1 MPRWVTRANRCRDH
15 RVSALC
21 GTRDTGTAEGLRAG
35 GKVPTL
41 QKCVLFSA
49 VKVVA
54 LGSGLGLGL
63 GLKLDLRF
71 SQQYSS
77 GAEEFRRHLAGLWL
91 SL

>member
-1 MPRWVTRANRCRDH
+1 M
-15 RVSALC
+15 SALC
-21 GTRDTGTAEGLRAG
+21 GTRDTATAEGLRAG

-49 VKVVA
+49 VKVVE

-71 SQQYSS
+71 SQHTTEVLKSLD
-77 GAEEFRRHLAGLWL
+77 RHLAGLWSGL